1 MARRFHSVF
10 RPGTESYKK
19 QRRALLNRRRAL
31 AEARERRT
39 ARPEVK
45 RRAQRQATTARRG
58 LREIEAR
65 EVFRTTLTPYQ
76 RTAFN
81 RLSVSGQDRVRLAIQ
96 QYPDGIPPDV
106 PDPFAGR
113 DRGFLWR
120 LYYSSRARAG
130 EALRA

>member
-1 MARRFHSVF
+1 VARRFHSPY
-10 RPGTESYKK
+10 RSGTERYEK
-19 QRRALLNRRRAL
+19 QHRALLNRRLVL

-39 ARPEVK
+39 TRPEVK
-45 RRAQRQATTARRG
+45 RRAQRQAATARRG

-65 EVFRTTLTPYQ
+65 ETFRASLSPYQ
-76 RTAFN
+76 RGELN
-81 RLSVSGQDRVRLAIQ
+81 RITSSGQDRVRRVLQ
-96 QYPDGIPPDV
+96 QYPDGILPEI

-113 DRGFLWR
+113 DRGSLWK